1 LRQVSK
7 ATALSDFIETADFAQ
22 PPTWDAATRFAVGML
37 ADLPRAKVSVTATQ
51 VTLIAMA
58 PTPAD
63 RDRITRDLRSKT
75 PDGVRLS
82 LDLSV
87 PRPVV
92 SPYTLRFV
100 RNGNG
105 ARFDACHAPDAAA
118 RDKINAAADAAGLSL
133 VADTPPVRDSETG
146 SSPASSP
153 DASPS
158 ETASAPLPPVQ
169 STPCRIALGAPNTRW
184 SEAAELALGAV
195 ARLSGGA
202 LTMTDTD
209 VALIAPATTSQ
220 DLFDTVARDLAA
232 ALPDGFNLTPVLPGA
247 TDTEG
252 PGPAQFTATLSP
264 EGLVQLRGQINSQ
277 VARQSATSFAQ
288 ALFGTDVVRMAA
300 QIDGTLPAS
309 WPLRVLAGM
318 AALGELNNGAVT
330 VSPAHLSVRGTSYNS
345 QAPAVVSALLT
356 ERLGEGAL
364 FDISIRTEEPPE
376 TLMNSTPAPE
386 ECVAQL
392 SDIIGKR
399 KITFEPG
406 SATLDGATMPL
417 MDEIAELLK
426 LCGEFP
432 LEIQGHT
439 DSQGREVMNQELS
452 QARAQAVLDALFSRR
467 VLTGSYTA
475 RGYGEAQP
483 IADNGSETGREANRR
498 IEFVL
503 IRSAPSPEEITTL
516 ERSEQSLPEDDTQ

>member
-1 LRQVSK
+1 
-7 ATALSDFIETADFAQ
+7 
-22 PPTWDAATRFAVGML
+22 
-37 ADLPRAKVSVTATQ
+37 
-51 VTLIAMA
+51 
-58 PTPAD
+58 
-63 RDRITRDLRSKT
+63 
-75 PDGVRLS
+75 
-82 LDLSV
+82 
-87 PRPVV
+87 
-92 SPYTLRFV
+92 
-100 RNGNG
+100 
-105 ARFDACHAPDAAA
+105 
-118 RDKINAAADAAGLSL
+118 
-133 VADTPPVRDSETG
+133 
-146 SSPASSP
+146 
-153 DASPS
+153 
-158 ETASAPLPPVQ
+158 
-169 STPCRIALGAPNTRW
+169 
-184 SEAAELALGAV
+184 
-195 ARLSGGA
+195 
-202 LTMTDTD
+202 
-209 VALIAPATTSQ
+209 
-220 DLFDTVARDLAA
+220 
-232 ALPDGFNLTPVLPGA
+232 
-247 TDTEG
+247 
-252 PGPAQFTATLSP
+252 
-264 EGLVQLRGQINSQ
+264 
-277 VARQSATSFAQ
+277 
-288 ALFGTDVVRMAA
+288 
-300 QIDGTLPAS
+300 
-309 WPLRVLAGM
+309 
-318 AALGELNNGAVT
+318 
-330 VSPAHLSVRGTSYNS
+330 
-345 QAPAVVSALLT
+345 

-376 TLMNSTPAPE
+376 TLINSTPAPE